1 MMNIKNNYQFNVP
14 LALSLLVT
22 LFLFYID
29 EGYYNFKWMLN
40 IGNWLIF
47 MIYVFI
53 LFLMQICVI
62 KAVLY
67 KSNNPM
73 FMAIK
78 YTFGIALGIAF
89 AFWMFK
95 FSIS

>member
-1 MMNIKNNYQFNVP
+1 MVIENNYQIKIP
-14 LALSLLVT
+14 LALSVLVT

-53 LFLMQICVI
+53 LFLSQMAVI
-62 KAVLY
+62 KAIVY
-67 KSNNPM
+67 KNNNPTVRVV
-73 FMAIK
+73 K
-78 YTFGIALGIAF
+78 YTLGIVLGIAF
-89 AFWMFK
+89 AFWLFK
-95 FSIS
+95 SAIN

>member
-1 MMNIKNNYQFNVP
+1 MAIKDTYLIKMP
-14 LALSLLVT
+14 LALSVLVT

-47 MIYVFI
+47 MLYVFI
-53 LFLMQICVI
+53 LYVAQMLVI

-67 KSNNPM
+67 KSSNPILM
-73 FMAIK
+73 GFK
-78 YTFGIALGIAF
+78 YMLGIALGIAF
-89 AFWMFK
+89 AFWVFT
-95 FSIS
+95 STN

>member
-1 MMNIKNNYQFNVP
+1 MAIKDTYLIKMP
-14 LALSLLVT
+14 LALSVFVT

-47 MIYVFI
+47 VLYVFI
-53 LFLMQICVI
+53 LFMAQILVM

-67 KSNNPM
+67 KSKNPIVM
-73 FMAIK
+73 GFK
-78 YTFGIALGIAF
+78 YMVGIALGIAV
-89 AFWMFK
+89 AFWVFT
-95 FSIS
+95 STN

>member
-1 MMNIKNNYQFNVP
+1 MTIKRNYGLQIP
-14 LALSLLVT
+14 LALSVLVT

-47 MIYVFI
+47 VLYVFI
-53 LFLMQICVI
+53 LFMAQMLVM

-67 KSNNPM
+67 KSNNPIIM
-73 FMAIK
+73 GFK
-78 YTFGIALGIAF
+78 YMVGIALGIAV
-89 AFWMFK
+89 AFWVFT
-95 FSIS
+95 STN